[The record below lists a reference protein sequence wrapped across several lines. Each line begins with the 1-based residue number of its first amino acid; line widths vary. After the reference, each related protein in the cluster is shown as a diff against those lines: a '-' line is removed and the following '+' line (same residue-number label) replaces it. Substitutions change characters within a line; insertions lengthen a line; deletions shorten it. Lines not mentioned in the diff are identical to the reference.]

1 MPYITSDGFDTYYE
15 LVGDG
20 PPLAIYHGM
29 TGSLESFKDPG
40 FSQYL
45 ELQRNYKLI
54 LVDIRGHGKSSKSHN
69 PNDYISTKFASDLCA
84 ILDRENIHKA
94 NVLGVSL
101 GARLCYVFHKYMR
114 PRLNTLIIGEAHPYE
129 ISEAFAK
136 KLRNSLAG
144 GIESIVQ
151 LRLEGYRQKGQE
163 LPNTIRDRLL
173 QIDPEALLS
182 LIEHPDSPWNLKGLD
197 NCLNN
202 TEIPILLFCG
212 TKDPF
217 YKGVEQ
223 VSQVINNVDYLRL
236 DGHDHAAVVTG
247 ASEIIPRIESF
258 LKKHN

>member
-20 PPLAIYHGM
+20 PPLAIYHG
-29 TGSLESFKDPG
+29 GG
-40 FSQYL
+40 GGGGGAAAAGGAGGAGG
-45 ELQRNYKLI
+45 
-54 LVDIRGHGKSSKSHN
+54 GHGGGGS
-69 PNDYISTKFASDLCA
+69 STKFASDLCA

-129 ISEAFAK
+129 INEAFAK

-151 LRLEGYRQKGQE
+151 LRLESYRQKGQE